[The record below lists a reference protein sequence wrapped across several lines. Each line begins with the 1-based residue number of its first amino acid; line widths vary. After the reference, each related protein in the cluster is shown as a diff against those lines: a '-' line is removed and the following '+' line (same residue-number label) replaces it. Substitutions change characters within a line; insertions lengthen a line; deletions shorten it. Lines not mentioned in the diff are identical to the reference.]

1 MYIYQLIRPRGNID
15 NFQTGNNGLFRSF
28 QEIIRRVREAEV
40 PVFRPT
46 VLNIIEELDDLRDL
60 MKTCWEEDPDFRPDF
75 PEIKRRINRILVTGG
90 M

>member
-1 MYIYQLIRPRGNID
+1 
-15 NFQTGNNGLFRSF
+15 
-28 QEIIRRVREAEV
+28 
-40 PVFRPT
+40 